1 MTSACLG
8 NFGAY
13 KLFYWNE
20 SKRQFDFDKAEKRLN
35 DEILL
40 SQFTKDKNLNLSS
53 ENLEEN
59 EADGKEETLND
70 HDGDIK
76 NRPNEIVW
84 VRKPLDTRDP
94 RHLVPTPK
102 EKLYTPRPWPE
113 PRSFYVPPLASPSL
127 AKFTRAHE
135 ELRPAASNQST
146 R

>member
-20 SKRQFDFDKAEKRLN
+20 HKRDFDFGRAEARLR

-40 SQFTKDKNLNLSS
+40 SGKEK
-53 ENLEEN
+53 EEA
-59 EADGKEETLND
+59 EARDGKNEWSQQDLDRFALNNE
-70 HDGDIK
+70 K
-76 NRPNEIVW
+76 NEIIW
-84 VRKPLDTRDP
+84 VKKRLDTRDP
-94 RHLVPTPK
+94 RHLAPTPK
-102 EKLYTPRPWPE
+102 EKLYTPRPFPP
-113 PRSFYVPPLASPSL
+113 PRSFFVPPQSSPSL

-135 ELRPAASNQST
+135 EVRPAASNQST